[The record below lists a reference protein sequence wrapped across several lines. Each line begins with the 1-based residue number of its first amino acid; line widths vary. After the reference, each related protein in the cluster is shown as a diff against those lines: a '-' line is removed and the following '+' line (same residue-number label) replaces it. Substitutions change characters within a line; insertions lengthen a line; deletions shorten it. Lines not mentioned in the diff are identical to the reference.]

1 MTRSSRVSFVRFAS
15 LVAFLVLALF
25 FEPALADFAAE
36 VEKGLVGI
44 AGIYTESRRAIVAI
58 TVLAILGMGV
68 AAYFGRFPWKW
79 FWTLSGGLFLISVGG
94 IALNEFLSTAV
105 SQTSMTE
112 SLF

>member
-1 MTRSSRVSFVRFAS
+1 MILTFSLRVSS
-15 LVAFLVLALF
+15 LVAFVGLALF
-25 FEPALADFAAE
+25 LEPAFAAGFTEE
-36 VEKGLVGI
+36 VEKALKGI
-44 AGIYTESRRAIVAI
+44 ATIYTESRRAIVAL

-105 SQTSMTE
+105 SETSMTE